1 MLDLI
6 HVLNMFKGKG
16 NLEIKVFANNET
28 VPVSTSKLS
37 SSEKH
42 EISFV
47 PLTDVDHRIEID
59 FNKDKVSGSPFVVQ
73 VEHGKN
79 EFFYGSIGLKV
90 LTMIVLRM
98 VDV

>member
-1 MLDLI
+1 MI
-6 HVLNMFKGKG
+6 SGKG
-16 NLEIKVFANNET
+16 NLEIKVFANNDT
-28 VPVSTSKLS
+28 VPVTTSKLS
-37 SSEKH
+37 SSEKY
-42 EISFV
+42 EVSFV
-47 PLTDVDHRIEID
+47 PLTDVDHRVEIE

-90 LTMIVLRM
+90 LTMTVLRM